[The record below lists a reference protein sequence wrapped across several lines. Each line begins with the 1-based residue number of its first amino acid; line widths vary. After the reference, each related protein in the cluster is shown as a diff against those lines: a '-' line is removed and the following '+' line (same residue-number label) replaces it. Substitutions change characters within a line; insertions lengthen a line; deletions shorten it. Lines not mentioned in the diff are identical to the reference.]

1 MNEVLQDASKS
12 GNSLKSISANM
23 SGVVASLKTGDVQAN
38 KSAKVLEKLTGIKL
52 FDKTTGEVQDMYSVM
67 DQLSEKWGSLTDAE
81 QNAIGNTLAGKT
93 NLNAFQAL
101 MSNWDTVKRY
111 VDDYQQ
117 GLTIGSAYKE
127 NERYL
132 DSIAGKWNQIKEMI
146 CISYVEKFA

>member
-1 MNEVLQDASKS
+1 
-12 GNSLKSISANM
+12 M
-23 SGVVASLKTGDVQAN
+23 SGVIASLKTGDVQAN

-111 VDDYQQ
+111 VEDYQQ

-127 NERYL
+127 KQY
-132 DSIAGKWNQIKEMI
+132 SPYA
-146 CISYVEKFA
+146 EKFA